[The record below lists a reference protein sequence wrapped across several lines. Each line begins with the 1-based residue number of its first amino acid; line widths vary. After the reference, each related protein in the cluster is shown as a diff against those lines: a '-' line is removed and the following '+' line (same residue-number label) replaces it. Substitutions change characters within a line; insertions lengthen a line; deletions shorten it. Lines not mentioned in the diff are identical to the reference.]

1 MSDIELIKCISNLM
15 TKRSEIIESINND
28 LKEEIK
34 LLRKENDV
42 LRRLYN
48 LKAGEEYGLR
58 LPENRPDQVIL

>member
-1 MSDIELIKCISNLM
+1 MKTIYFKVPQKKLSEMSDIELIKCISNLM

-28 LKEEIK
+28 LKKEIK

-48 LKAGEEYGLR
+48 LKAGE
-58 LPENRPDQVIL
+58 